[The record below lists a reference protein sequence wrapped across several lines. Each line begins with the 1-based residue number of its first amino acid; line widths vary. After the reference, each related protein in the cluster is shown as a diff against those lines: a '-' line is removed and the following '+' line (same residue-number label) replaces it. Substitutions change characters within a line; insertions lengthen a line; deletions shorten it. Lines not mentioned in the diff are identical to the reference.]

1 MSSLEKV
8 DRPNTLVV
16 KIPDELSDL
25 SQSEVVD
32 KLVAGLNV
40 GDISAIQFMPR
51 RFVRIT
57 FHSFSARNAAFL
69 AGIAIDS
76 MRLYTM
82 EADPVVKDVYLE
94 HLPVE
99 VSDEALSEALRPFGS
114 VLFFHDMLYPG
125 TSIRTGTRVLKMSLA
140 SDIPVNIRILR
151 YPCRVFYKGQPRP
164 CSICRSPDHL
174 AADCS
179 LRDVC
184 RLCHQSGHFARDC
197 TLVLNAAAPPNADD
211 DDVSSDNDDVSC
223 DDDDVSSND
232 ELASGDEEVLASA
245 PAPSDSPLRT
255 RAAKRRCND
264 STPSSDSAPEPACV
278 AKRPCE
284 VPAASPVPA
293 SVPAPVPPSA
303 PVSVSTPMDSC
314 SLVSASSPRWIARVP
329 AHVRD
334 LLSAHHSSDTHVGL
348 EDYTSGTIRVAF
360 DFGRLTYRIIKESRS
375 LESDRFHAYLTGVV
389 TPPVVSSFAAPATVL
404 PPLPPD
410 AVPASFP
417 APG

>member
-1 MSSLEKV
+1 MMSSAERV

-25 SQSEVVD
+25 SDSEVVD

-40 GDISAIQFMPR
+40 DDISAIQFMPR

-57 FHSFSARNAAFL
+57 FYSFSARNEAFL
-69 AGIAIDS
+69 AGISIGS
-76 MRLYTM
+76 TRLLTM

-99 VSDEALSEALRPFGS
+99 VSDDTVAEALRPFGS
-114 VLFFHDMLYPG
+114 VLFSHDMMYPG
-125 TSIRTGTRVLKMSLA
+125 TSIRTGTRLLKMSLA
-140 SDIPVNIRILR
+140 SDIPVNLRILR
-151 YPCRVFYKGQPRP
+151 YPCRVFYRGQPRP
-164 CSICRSPDHL
+164 CSICRSPDHR

-184 RLCHQSGHFARDC
+184 RLCHQPGHFARDC
-197 TLVLNAAAPPNADD
+197 TSLLNAAASSDTDDD
-211 DDVSSDNDDVSC
+211 DDVSSD
-223 DDDDVSSND
+223 DDDDVSSHD

-245 PAPSDSPLRT
+245 PAPSDSPVRT

-264 STPSSDSAPEPACV
+264 PTPSSDSAPEPACA

-284 VPAASPVPA
+284 VPAASPEPA
-293 SVPAPVPPSA
+293 AAPTPDPPPAPVSPS
-303 PVSVSTPMDSC
+303 TLMDC
-314 SLVSASSPRWIARVP
+314 CPLVSASSPRWIARVSP
-329 AHVRD
+329 HVRD
-334 LLSAHHSSDTHVGL
+334 LLSCHHSSDTHVGL

-375 LESDRFHAYLTGVV
+375 LESDRFHAYLTGTV
-389 TPPVVSSFAAPATVL
+389 TPPDVSPFAAVATVL
-404 PPLPPD
+404 PRLSPD
-410 AVPASFP
+410 VVPASFP
-417 APG
+417 APC